1 MESVQYLLDSA
12 TIPAVAA
19 LILGLLTALDPC
31 SMATNITAIGYI
43 SREIESRR
51 RIFLHGLLYTLGRT
65 IAYTALGAI
74 IIPLVR
80 VGTTL
85 FDIQHLFAKYQEV
98 IFAPLLIVVGLFILL
113 RHKLNL
119 PKIGFNATA
128 LPTIT
133 REWGALL
140 LGALFSMAF
149 CPATALLYF
158 GVMIPIAAA
167 DHYSLLL
174 LIVYSIATS
183 LPVIIIAWILA
194 YSVSRLGLFYKGM
207 ERVEKWMNIIVA
219 TLFIASGLFLLIGV

>member
-1 MESVQYLLDSA
+1 MESIQHLLDSA

-65 IAYTALGAI
+65 IAYTALGAA

-80 VGTTL
+80 VGSTL
-85 FDIQHLFAKYQEV
+85 FDIQHFFAKYQEI
-98 IFAPLLIVVGLFILL
+98 IFAPMLIVVGLFILL

-119 PKIGFNATA
+119 PKIGFNAA
-128 LPTIT
+128 SLPSIT
-133 REWGALL
+133 RGWGALI

-167 DHYSLLL
+167 EHYSYLL
-174 LIVYSIATS
+174 LIIYSIATS
-183 LPVIIIAWILA
+183 LPVIIIAWLLA
-194 YSVSRLGLFYKGM
+194 YSVSQLGLFYKGM
-207 ERVEKWMNIIVA
+207 GRVEKWMNIVVA
-219 TLFIASGLFLLIGV
+219 ALFIISGVILMIGL